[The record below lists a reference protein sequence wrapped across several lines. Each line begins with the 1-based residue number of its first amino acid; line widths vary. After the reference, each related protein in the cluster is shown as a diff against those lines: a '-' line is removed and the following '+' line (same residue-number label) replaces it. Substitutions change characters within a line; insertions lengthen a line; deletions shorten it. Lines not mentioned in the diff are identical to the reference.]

1 MDRVIK
7 VGVPASAV
15 MARRAGM
22 ALKYI
27 KKKDINL
34 KFTSC
39 KVKISDRL
47 PYRAL
52 LNDLEQ
58 GLIDLAVV
66 EYEELLNEVNNNK
79 EIADRFWQAAYEKR
93 DRLEN

>member
-1 MDRVIK
+1 
-7 VGVPASAV
+7 
-15 MARRAGM
+15 M

-66 EYEELLNEVNNNK
+66 EYEKLLDS
-79 EIADRFWQAAYEKR
+79 ARRLAYTNFEKLIITYLILHKGVKSNDIR
-93 DRLEN
+93 